1 MQVSRVLRAVE
12 IAERRCRCYWKGLP
26 PVEWHE
32 AFCEGRAAAFC
43 YAAEHPRAR
52 TATLIWIAKRA
63 MDAYLYR
70 WDRERKSIRRL
81 EVEWE
86 DGEHAS
92 CTSLQWKT
100 EDLSA
105 EEGRRMDVRAALAR
119 LPASWQRVVV
129 EALIEER
136 PLAEIAE
143 RMGKTIGATKQM
155 LFRARCRLRRQ
166 LAAYAEEYGGKSR
179 DDSV

>member
-1 MQVSRVLRAVE
+1 MEAVE
-12 IAERRCRCYWKGLP
+12 HAERMCCCYWKGVP

-32 AFCEGRAAAFC
+32 VFCEGRAAVFW
-43 YAAEHPRAR
+43 YAAVHSRAR
-52 TATLIWIAKRA
+52 TATLVRIAKRA

-70 WDRERKSIRRL
+70 WDRERKYIQRF

-86 DGEHAS
+86 EGAEAAY
-92 CTSLQWKT
+92 TLPQWRT
-100 EDLSA
+100 EDLAA
-105 EEGRRMDVRAALAR
+105 EEGRRMDVSRAVAQ
-119 LPASWQRVVV
+119 LPLSWQYVVV
-129 EALIEER
+129 AALIEER
-136 PLAEIAE
+136 PLVEIAE